1 MAIQETKPRPAEAPE
16 LAKPAAQP
24 TEPDAL
30 DPFWAGAE
38 AALRRAAYKAR
49 RRAIA
54 LNGYVATY
62 RDGKIVYDTEP

>member
-1 MAIQETKPRPAEAPE
+1 MVTQETKPGPAEAPE
-16 LAKPAAQP
+16 LAKPAAP
-24 TEPDAL
+24 PAEPDEL

>member
-1 MAIQETKPRPAEAPE
+1 MVVQEVIQEREK
-16 LAKPAAQP
+16 AAQAA
-24 TEPDAL
+24 EQEGNVR
-30 DPFWAGAE
+30 DPFWVGVE
-38 AALRRAAYKAR
+38 AALRRASYKAR